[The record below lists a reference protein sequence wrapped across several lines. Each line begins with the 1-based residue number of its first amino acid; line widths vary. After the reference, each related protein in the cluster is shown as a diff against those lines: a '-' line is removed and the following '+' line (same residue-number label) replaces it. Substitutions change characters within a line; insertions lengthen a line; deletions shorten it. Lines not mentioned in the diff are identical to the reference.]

1 MSSLITPIDI
11 ASTLPFIVLCLFG
24 MIVLLLEVFQ
34 RQGQP
39 RAYLAYVSAVG
50 FITAALSAWLLMGVE
65 GQLVFHDMNYI
76 DGFSKVTAILMCLAG
91 ALTSLIA
98 PRYLAERNAD
108 RGEFY
113 ALILFSAGGMIT
125 MVSAADFIVFFL
137 ALELM
142 SIATYA
148 LAAYV
153 RSSATAAEAG
163 FKYFL
168 LGAFASA
175 VMLYGIA
182 LIYGATGTTNLA
194 AIGQL
199 LSYGA
204 ASGSVDPALLLSR
217 VSEQGALAGAAGFG
231 TTDENLLMLNY
242 GSGQANMPLLYFGI
256 TLVIVSAVFKVGA
269 VPFHMWLPDAY
280 SGAPSPVGAFMA
292 SAVKAAAFASLLRL
306 LALSFFDY
314 DLRMGPLGWVQV
326 TFVLALLS
334 MAIGNLVAIAQTS
347 VKRMLAYSSIA
358 HTGYMLVAITAMGY
372 GLGDL
377 DLGASVVFY
386 LFAYVFGTVGAFGVL
401 AYLTRSQYYVERYD
415 DLNGLGYRYPALGVA
430 MTLFMLS
437 SAGIPPT
444 AGFIAK
450 FQVFK
455 AAVIAYGAGVEAGEP
470 GALLMLVLV
479 VAGIL
484 FSVVGVYYYLK
495 VIVHLYMREPV
506 REVIPAESGPA
517 KVGLSFC
524 AILVLVIGILPG
536 GLLDLSD
543 KAMQQMAGRHDGV
556 YLQVD
561 PTEIEPGEIRE
572 TPRVRP

>member
-24 MIVLLLEVFQ
+24 MVVLLLEVFQ
-34 RQGQP
+34 RQGQS
-39 RAYLAYVSAVG
+39 RSYLAYVSAVG
-50 FITAALSAWLLMGVE
+50 FATAAFSAWLLMGVE

-76 DGFSKVTAILMCLAG
+76 DGFSKVTALLMCTAG
-91 ALTSLIA
+91 AVTCLIA
-98 PRYLAERNAD
+98 PRYLAELNAD

-113 ALILFSAGGMIT
+113 ALILFSAGGMIM
-125 MVSAADFIVFFL
+125 MVSAADFIVFFM

-142 SIATYA
+142 SIAVYA

-153 RSSATAAEAG
+153 RSSRVAAEAG

-168 LGAFASA
+168 MGAFASA
-175 VMLYGIA
+175 IMLYGIA
-182 LIYGATGTTNLA
+182 LVYGATGTTNLA

-204 ASGSVDPALLLSR
+204 ASGSVDPALLLSK
-217 VSEQGALAGAAGFG
+217 VSEQGALAGAAGYD
-231 TTDENLLMLNY
+231 TTTGDLLMLNY
-242 GSGQANMPLLYFGI
+242 GSGTANMPLLYLGI

-306 LALSFFDY
+306 LALAFFDY
-314 DLRMGPLGWVQV
+314 ELRMGPMGWVQV
-326 TFVLALLS
+326 TFFLALLS

-372 GLGDL
+372 GVGDL

-386 LFAYVFGTVGAFGVL
+386 LFAYVFGTVGAFGIL
-401 AYLTRSQYYVERYD
+401 AYLTRSRYYVERFS

-470 GALLMLVLV
+470 GALLLLALV
-479 VAGIL
+479 VSGIL

-495 VIVHLYMREPV
+495 VIVHLYMRDPV
-506 REVIPAESGPA
+506 REVTASDSGPA
-517 KVGLSFC
+517 RVGISVC
-524 AILVLVIGILPG
+524 AIATLVIGLFPG
-536 GLLDLSD
+536 PLLNLSEQ
-543 KAMQQMAGRHDGV
+543 AMSQMEGRHDGV
-556 YLQVD
+556 YVQYEDGAPIEDLQRLM
-561 PTEIEPGEIRE
+561 RE
-572 TPRVRP
+572 GSR